1 MTIGHFKQKSKIP
14 LADANVFSILKSKG
28 VSAVG
33 TQLDKQK
40 EEKKS
45 NILASAFE
53 LFLQKGIVKTSIDDI
68 VQKANVAKGTFY
80 LYFKDKTDILQKLVY
95 QTSRYVL
102 SEAYEAACAQDTG
115 DFVENV
121 ILLADYVVEYFKK
134 NKLVLK
140 LMERNFS
147 WPLLEK
153 ELTQAQDPLWNQ
165 LQEQIHKSPLAQKYT
180 SDEIFKLIFV
190 LIEMCGS
197 VCYSSIIEEK
207 PDTIDHMKP
216 VLYSIIR
223 KSLS

>member
-1 MTIGHFKQKSKIP
+1 M
-14 LADANVFSILKSKG
+14 
-28 VSAVG
+28 SAVG

-53 LFLQKGIVKTSIDDI
+53 LFLQKGIGKTSIDDI

-95 QTSRYVL
+95 QTSRRVL
-102 SEAYEAACAQDTG
+102 SEAYEATRAQDTG

-153 ELTQAQDPLWNQ
+153 EMVRSQDSLWNQ
-165 LQEQIHKSPLAQKYT
+165 LQEQIRMSPLAQKYT
-180 SDEIFKLIFV
+180 PDEIFKLIFV

-197 VCYSSIIEEK
+197 VCYSSILEEK
-207 PDTIDHMKP
+207 PDTIRHMKP

-223 KSLS
+223 ESLS

>member
-1 MTIGHFKQKSKIP
+1 M
-14 LADANVFSILKSKG
+14 
-28 VSAVG
+28 SAVG

-53 LFLQKGIVKTSIDDI
+53 LFLQKGIGKTSIDDI

-95 QTSRYVL
+95 QTSRRVL
-102 SEAYEAACAQDTG
+102 SEAYEATRAQDTG

-153 ELTQAQDPLWNQ
+153 EMVRSQDSLWNQ
-165 LQEQIHKSPLAQKYT
+165 LQEQIRMSPLAQKYT
-180 SDEIFKLIFV
+180 PDEIFKLIFV